1 MGYAW
6 PIVLILGGIL
16 GCAGLIVAKKP
27 DAKELIGKLQPFQA
41 AIGVALLIF
50 GVLNLLDA
58 IRFLSLMSII
68 PVTVIMAFAAVLSAI
83 VLGIMFGMP
92 MVAKLSASGAAKGEE
107 LGKKLAPYQT
117 LVGIVAIVTG
127 LFFLL
132 MILGIMKPM

>member
-41 AIGVALLIF
+41 AIGVALLVF

-58 IRFLSLMSII
+58 IRFLSLMSLI

-92 MVAKLSASGAAKGEE
+92 MIAKLSASGAAKGEE

-127 LFFLL
+127 LYFLL
-132 MILGIMKPM
+132 MILGILKPM

>member
-6 PIVLILGGIL
+6 PIILILGGIL

-58 IRFLSLMSII
+58 IRLLSFISAA
-68 PVTVIMAFAAVLSAI
+68 PVMVIMLFAAVTSAI
-83 VLGIMFGMP
+83 ILGIMFGMP
-92 MVAKLSASGAAKGEE
+92 MVAKLSAGGAAKGEE

-117 LVGIVAIVTG
+117 LVGLVAMATG
-127 LFFLL
+127 VYSLL
-132 MILGIMKPM
+132 LILGILKPF